1 MRKNILFIVLLL
13 SIGAIVRQTSFAQA
27 TASATLEGT
36 VTDKTQAVIKGATV
50 TVSNKATGV
59 TRTTLTNDA
68 GGYRFEL
75 LAAGKYEIRIS
86 AKVFASAV
94 TESVELLVG
103 RATTLDYAL
112 SPGATTETVTVTAE
126 TPIVDTQK
134 TEVGLNITP
143 QQLSDLPLNGRDFAN

>member
-1 MRKNILFIVLLL
+1 MRKNILSLVLLF
-13 SIGAIVRQTSFAQA
+13 SIWQIAQQESFAQA

-50 TVSNKATGV
+50 TISNKATGA
-59 TRTTLTNDA
+59 TRTALTNDA

-75 LAAGKYEIRIS
+75 LAAGKYEI
-86 AKVFASAV
+86 KVGASGFASAV
-94 TESVELLVG
+94 TDSVELLVG

-112 SPGATTETVTVTAE
+112 NPGATTETVTVTAE

-134 TEVGLNITP
+134 TDVGLNITP
-143 QQLSDLPLNGRDFAN
+143 QQLSDLP